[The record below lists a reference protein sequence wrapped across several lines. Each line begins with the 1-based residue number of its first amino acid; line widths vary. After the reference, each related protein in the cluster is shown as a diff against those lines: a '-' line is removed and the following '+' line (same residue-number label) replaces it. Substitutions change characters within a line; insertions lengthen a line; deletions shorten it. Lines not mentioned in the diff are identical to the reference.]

1 MLFTDKR
8 TTNVQVFSSC
18 KSGALMF
25 VCVFFLENPQTQK
38 EENQPIVETDENTP
52 KASQDAIENV
62 DNHSRSSQEKTII
75 TSNQETDEV
84 KATSENVE
92 NTPETKEAI
101 KELSENVE
109 QTAIEKSTEIEKSG
123 KESFFSL

>member
-1 MLFTDKR
+1 
-8 TTNVQVFSSC
+8 
-18 KSGALMF
+18 MF
-25 VCVFFLENPQTQK
+25 VCVFLENPQTQK

-52 KASQDAIENV
+52 KASQDTIENV

>member
-1 MLFTDKR
+1 MC
-8 TTNVQVFSSC
+8 VYFS
-18 KSGALMF
+18 
-25 VCVFFLENPQTQK
+25 ENPQTQK
-38 EENQPIVETDENTP
+38 GENQPIVETDENTP
-52 KASQDAIENV
+52 KASQDTIENV

-92 NTPETKEAI
+92 NTPETKEAT

-123 KESFFSL
+123 KEKLLFLYNETFKVCLFVGFNLKNSGTD